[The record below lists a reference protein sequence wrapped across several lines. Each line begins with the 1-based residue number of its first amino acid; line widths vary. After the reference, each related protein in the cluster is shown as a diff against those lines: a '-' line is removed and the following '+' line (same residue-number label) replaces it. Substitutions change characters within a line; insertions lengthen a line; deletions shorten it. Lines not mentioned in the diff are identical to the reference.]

1 MEYDCKRIVNGGI
14 MTAKSIGFAVAEE
27 DAPLLE
33 QLVVHFG
40 HGNRSEFLRA
50 AMKRMRHEMFADRM
64 LTLQA
69 GVREDL
75 GGRVVSAEEV
85 TERVRAVLAE
95 RG

>member
-1 MEYDCKRIVNGGI
+1 MS
-14 MTAKSIGFAVAEE
+14 AKSIGFAVAAE
-27 DAPLLE
+27 DAALLE

-40 HGNRSEFLRA
+40 QGNRSEFLRA
-50 AMKRMRHEMFADRM
+50 AMKRMRHEMFAEQMRD
-64 LTLQA
+64 LQT

-95 RG
+95 RA